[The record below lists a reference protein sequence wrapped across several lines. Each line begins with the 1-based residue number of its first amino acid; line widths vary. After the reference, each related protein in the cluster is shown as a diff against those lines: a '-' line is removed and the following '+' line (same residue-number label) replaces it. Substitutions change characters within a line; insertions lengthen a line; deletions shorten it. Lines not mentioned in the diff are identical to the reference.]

1 MKLTIPLLA
10 AALASSAAAAAPFSP
25 GDTEAF
31 GAVMGALQGGWRSDC
46 KAGGSAAKAE
56 VAFSLDGA
64 GQLTGE
70 PTATSELRGPA
81 AEAAKSRAIAA
92 VKSAAPFKTL
102 PPAFYGKN
110 YNVVFDGHAACASG
124 G

>member
-1 MKLTIPLLA
+1 MKLAIPLLA
-10 AALASSAAAAAPFSP
+10 AAMASSAAAAAQFNP
-25 GDTEAF
+25 GDTATF

-46 KAGGSAAKAE
+46 KAGGTDAKAE

-70 PTATSELRGPA
+70 PTATSELHGPA
-81 AEAAKSRAIAA
+81 AEAAKSQAIAA
-92 VKSAAPFKTL
+92 VKSAPFKTL

-110 YNVVFDGHAACASG
+110 YNVVFDGHAACAAG
-124 G
+124 